1 MILRVRCLI
10 DIVLYEFMM
19 EYSIL
24 GKVSFEK
31 NILNEVT
38 WVQMKRNGLKLC
50 QNEDLGLNIILRP
63 ILDQK

>member
-1 MILRVRCLI
+1 MKWRI
-10 DIVLYEFMM
+10 DILLYEFIMI
-19 EYSIL
+19 YNIL
-24 GKVSFEK
+24 GKFIF
-31 NILNEVT
+31 NDIIQNELK